1 MASKD
6 AARRIRELQTTL
18 LHHDRLYHIEGQ
30 PEISDADYDT
40 LFREL
45 KELESAHPDLVQ
57 PDSPTQRVG
66 APLAEGQSFEKT
78 AHEVPMLS
86 IESLFGEDEVRE
98 FAEKAY
104 RFLGLDGEEE
114 LEWLVEPKFDGV
126 SAALLYREGVLVR
139 GLTRGDGRVGEDI
152 TTNLRTVRNIPLRLS
167 DEIRPVPDLLE
178 VRGEVVIQR
187 EKFDRFNVQREAEG
201 KPVLANP
208 RNATAGALRRNDPA
222 EVKRYPLEFHIWA
235 APQIEGVQFETMSS
249 FAQALRDWG
258 LPDSGL
264 GRLLTGLDACI
275 EYHDDIEARRAQ
287 IPFDMDGVVAKLERL
302 DLRERLGATAR
313 APRWQYAHKF
323 AAQEASSILRSIE
336 VQVGTNG
343 RLTPRAHVDAV
354 PVMGVTVRHA
364 TLHNADH
371 VANLGLAV
379 GDRVTLHRAG
389 DVIPQI
395 TGVAKA
401 AKGRAPK
408 GWKDDVPESLLTD
421 GIPRAGAFTGWK
433 QAFEMP
439 TECPSCGTGVVS
451 EGKYFRCPNVYECR
465 PQLVGRTLQ
474 LAGRGA
480 FEVDRIGEKMV
491 EQLVE
496 VGQISSPADLFH
508 LDPAV
513 LVELERW
520 GQKTVDNLLNQIEER
535 RHVPFAP
542 FLTALSIP
550 DVGGAT
556 GRLLSQHFGS
566 LDDLRAADAEVL
578 QELDGIGPEVAEKVT
593 SWFAGQAN
601 QSLLERLFAGGV
613 EIVYPEAG
621 AGGGVF
627 KGHTVV
633 FTGGLEGLTRA
644 EAKKKV
650 EDEGGRVASSV
661 SKKTGFLVQGGKPG
675 KKARE
680 AEALGIQV
688 LLEADF
694 LKLLQAA
701 SEESG

>member
-1 MASKD
+1 MGSNG
-6 AARRIRELQTTL
+6 AARRVRELQTAL
-18 LHHDRLYHIEGQ
+18 LHHDRLYHIEGK

-45 KELESAHPDLVQ
+45 LALEAAHPELVQ

-66 APLAEGQSFEKT
+66 APLAEGESFEKK

-86 IESLFGEDEVRE
+86 IESLFAEDEVGE

-104 RFLGLDGEEE
+104 RFLGLDNAEE

-126 SAALLYREGVLVR
+126 SASLLYEEGLLVR

-152 TTNLRTVRNIPLRLS
+152 TANLRTVRNIPLRLS
-167 DEIRPVPDLLE
+167 SEVRPVPSLLE

-187 EKFDRFNVQREAEG
+187 EEFARFNESREAAGE
-201 KPVLANP
+201 PVLANP

-222 EVKRYPLEFHIWA
+222 AVKRYPLEFHIWA
-235 APQIEGVQFETMSS
+235 APRVEGASFETMSA
-249 FAQALRDWG
+249 FTQALGDWG
-258 LPDSGL
+258 LPDSGF
-264 GRLLTGLDACI
+264 GRLVRGLDACI
-275 EYHDDIEARRAQ
+275 AYHDEIEARRAE
-287 IPFDMDGVVAKLERL
+287 IPFDMDGVVAKLERI
-302 DLRERLGATAR
+302 DLRERLGNTAR

-323 AAQEASSILRSIE
+323 AAQEATSTLRAIE
-336 VQVGTNG
+336 LQVGANG
-343 RLTPRAHVDAV
+343 RLTPRAHVDPV

-371 VANLGLAV
+371 VASLGLVV

-395 TGVAKA
+395 TGVAEA

-408 GWKDDVPESLLTD
+408 GWKDAVPESLLES
-421 GIPRAGAFTGWK
+421 GAPRSGAFTEWK
-433 QAFEMP
+433 QAFQMP
-439 TECPSCGTGVVS
+439 AECPSCGTPVLS

-491 EQLVE
+491 EQLVD

-520 GQKTVDNLLNQIEER
+520 GQKTVDNLLQEIEER
-535 RHVPFAP
+535 RAVPFTR
-542 FLTALSIP
+542 FLTSLSIP

-556 GRLLSQHFGS
+556 SRLLSQHFAS
-566 LDDLRAADAEVL
+566 LDDLRGADADEL
-578 QELDGIGPEVAEKVT
+578 QELDGIGPEVAEKIT
-593 SWFAGQAN
+593 TWFAEPACQA
-601 QSLLERLFAGGV
+601 LLERLFAGGV
-613 EIVYPEAG
+613 RIEYPEAG
-621 AGGGVF
+621 SGGGVF
-627 KGHTVV
+627 EGQTVV

-650 EDEGGRVASSV
+650 EDQGGRVASSV

-675 KKARE
+675 KKARD
-680 AEALGIQV
+680 AEALGVRV
-688 LLEADF
+688 LLEPDF
-694 LKLLQAA
+694 LKMLQAVA
-701 SEESG
+701 E